1 MPIAGTCDLTA
12 RVVAPAGQIA
22 TLVAT
27 VNDGTTPA
35 TLVGTVSGTRLDSFD
50 LRTIC
55 TGLRVVLDGADVTA
69 DLVGPV
75 TLRESLDNPLRSAS
89 FALVGRRYSP
99 VVTITTWTRTPVEI
113 WFRQGVPGNI
123 DEHLELRGYVD
134 SCSSS
139 ADGVYSIEVGDL
151 GLWYVKAGVCLEY
164 QPFAGKRRGQ
174 ICREIA
180 AAAGIAVTDIPDG
193 ALYRKSYETAG
204 GRVYELVAEVGEP
217 EGWFWRTDNHGT
229 LVAYTAEL
237 GEPPAAPDHV
247 WHLADLDAPPRISPP
262 EDMPST
268 WIVRGSSAVY
278 WESEGLRTE
287 VSEVRIYAPYAPLGA
302 VERQLSDGSRQPMSP
317 SSVVSERLV
326 SLVREEATFRGELL
340 IRRTTTEWGWYNPA
354 HATLS
359 TSAGGS
365 LGAGPGPDGL
375 YYLTVYIDSSGRA
388 VTWIVERFVETS
400 REIEAPSYD
409 ADGTLL
415 ATETSIYRWHRRT
428 QAVRHASSPD
438 FTVHGSVIGDDNV
451 SYRDFAAGRIEDYGR
466 AERRVITYEY
476 AASGAE
482 QREIEETYGFYAPR
496 SSVEPT
502 SPYYVVYGG
511 TGQVDLTA
519 DRRRTERRERR
530 QHLDASGRL
539 QGETEVTSA
548 WYAHPMPQGEHDWGN
563 SQRSNADEE
572 SFRVTERRDRRFRA
586 RGPGS
591 YEEETLREDGSRD
604 REIRAGSPPLPRY
617 RASAW
622 TRLVQEAI
630 EIIWDN
636 DVLRAWFG
644 SEARVLSNEHIQ
656 SDAEARAFLLRQIR
670 RELAHE
676 ITVSRPETLAR
687 PGQTV
692 HLIDPSQGIDDRC
705 LLVSREVTRH
715 PSTGEATGR
724 YVLELPII

>member
-1 MPIAGTCDLTA
+1 LPIAGTCNLTA
-12 RVVAPAGQIA
+12 RVVAPDVRIA
-22 TLVAT
+22 TLVAA
-27 VNDGTTPA
+27 VDDGTTPA
-35 TLVGTVSGTRLDSFD
+35 TLVGTVSGARLDSFD
-50 LRTIC
+50 LCTIC
-55 TGLRVVLDGADVTA
+55 SGLRVVLDGDDVTA

-75 TLRESLDNPLRSAS
+75 TVRESLDNPLRSAS
-89 FALVGRRYSP
+89 FALLGRRYSP
-99 VVTITTWTRTPVEI
+99 VVTTTTWTRTPVEI
-113 WFRQGVPGNI
+113 FFRQGVPGQVG
-123 DEHLELRGYVD
+123 EHLELRGYVD

-139 ADGVYSIEVGDL
+139 ADGVYSIAVGDL
-151 GLWYVKAGVCLEY
+151 GLCHVKAGVCLEY

-180 AAAGIAVTDIPDG
+180 AAAGITATDVPEG
-193 ALYRKSYETAG
+193 ALYRKPYQTAG

-217 EGWFWRTDNHGT
+217 EGWFWRTDNDGA

-237 GEPPAAPDHV
+237 VEAPAAPDHV
-247 WHLADLDAPPRISPP
+247 WHLADLDAPPQISPP
-262 EDMPST
+262 EDVPST

-287 VSEVRIYAPYAPLGA
+287 VSEVRIYAPYAPVGA
-302 VERQLSDGSRQPMSP
+302 VERQLSDGSRQPMST
-317 SSVVSERLV
+317 SSVETERLV

-340 IRRTTTEWGWYNPA
+340 IRRTTTESGWYNPA
-354 HATLS
+354 HGTLS

-365 LGAGPGPDGL
+365 LGGGPGPDGL
-375 YYLTVYIDSSGRA
+375 YYITVYIDSSGRA
-388 VTWIVERFVETS
+388 VTRIVERFIETS
-400 REIEAPSYD
+400 REIEEPAYD
-409 ADGTLL
+409 TDGTLL
-415 ATETSIYRWHRRT
+415 AIETNIYRWHRRT

-438 FTVHGSVIGDDNV
+438 FTVHGAVIGDDNV
-451 SYRDFAAGRIEDYGR
+451 SYRDCGDGRIEDYGR
-466 AERRVITYEY
+466 AERRVITHEY
-476 AASGAE
+476 AASGAA
-482 QREIEETYGFYAPR
+482 QREIEETYGYYAPR

-511 TGQVDLTA
+511 TGQIELTA
-519 DRRRTERRERR
+519 NWLRTGRRESR
-530 QHLDASGRL
+530 QYLDASGRL

-563 SQRSNADEE
+563 NKRSNAAEE
-572 SFRVTERRDRRFRA
+572 SFRVTERRDRRYRA

-591 YEEETLREDGSRD
+591 YEEETIREDGSRD

-622 TRLVQEAI
+622 TRLVQHAV

-636 DVLRAWFG
+636 EVLRDWFG

-656 SDAEARAFLLRQIR
+656 SDAEARAFLLRRIR

-676 ITVSRPETLAR
+676 ITLSRPETLAR

-692 HLIDPSQGIDDRC
+692 HLIDPSQGIDARC
-705 LLVSREVTRH
+705 LLVSREVTRQ

-724 YVLELPII
+724 YVLLLPLL